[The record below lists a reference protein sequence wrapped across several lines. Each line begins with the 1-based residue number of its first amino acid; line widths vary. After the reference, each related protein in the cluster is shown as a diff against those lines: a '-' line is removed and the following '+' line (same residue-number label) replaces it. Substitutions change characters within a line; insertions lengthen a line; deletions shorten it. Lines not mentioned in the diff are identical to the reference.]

1 MLYLLSSLLLLVSM
15 EDRMYQLVE
24 TSKTAA
30 LGTMQKDAPFISLV
44 PYAVDKKG
52 NPIIYV
58 SELAVHT
65 KNLQKSPNCSLMASK
80 ENKEDVFNS
89 QRITFMGKM
98 EKVPAKEIEEVKKAY
113 LAKYPDQE
121 YLLELE
127 DFAFYRMK
135 ITKIY
140 YVGGFADIHW
150 IELDE
155 YLKHWK

>member
-1 MLYLLSSLLLLVSM
+1 MLYLLSLLMAMVAT
-15 EDRMYQLVE
+15 EDQMYKLVE

-44 PYAVDKKG
+44 PYAVDKQG
-52 NPIIYV
+52 NPIIFI

-65 KNLQKSPNCSLMASK
+65 KNLQKSSNCSLMASK

-89 QRITFMGKM
+89 QRITFIGKM
-98 EKVPAKEIEEVKKAY
+98 EKVPEKEVEEVKKAY

-150 IELDE
+150 IELNE
-155 YLKHWK
+155 YQKHWK